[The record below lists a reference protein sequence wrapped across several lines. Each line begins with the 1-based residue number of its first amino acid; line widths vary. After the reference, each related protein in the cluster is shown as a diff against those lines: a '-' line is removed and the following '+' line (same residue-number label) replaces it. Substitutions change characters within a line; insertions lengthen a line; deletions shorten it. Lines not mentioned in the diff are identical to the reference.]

1 MADKSVTGAA
11 AVPTM
16 KAIEAISMLAFCE
29 SSWSPH
35 NSDGWTIFS
44 STSSIAYSGNG
55 SGSLTNT
62 DTSGNS
68 DSIAKSVRFS
78 TIEVREYPITIG
90 DSLCVAV
97 GVPHTIEWDH
107 LQDQT
112 KKMNVDLYER
122 KRPNQRRRQGESLI
136 LDSLA
141 REKKLLKVGFTTQ
154 DLLDAIQARE
164 VALRTLYC

>member
-1 MADKSVTGAA
+1 
-11 AVPTM
+11 
-16 KAIEAISMLAFCE
+16 
-29 SSWSPH
+29 
-35 NSDGWTIFS
+35 
-44 STSSIAYSGNG
+44 
-55 SGSLTNT
+55 
-62 DTSGNS
+62 
-68 DSIAKSVRFS
+68 
-78 TIEVREYPITIG
+78 
-90 DSLCVAV
+90 V

-122 KRPNQRRRQGESLI
+122 KRPTQRRRQGESLI